1 LFFADRN
8 GNLQGQ
14 VTILSP
20 IDQDFHGVSM
30 EGRKERVSQPGVQ
43 RTPRFLGPWTR
54 LSWSS
59 SYATHP
65 KEYFKAIREE
75 NRRRDM
81 TGWRR
86 ISRLKLP
93 LKIDPAIE
101 RCSKGGSRHIRK
113 QRNENKKKGR
123 PAAGTAEA
131 KSQTAAACEAN
142 RKRHASK
149 RKK

>member
-1 LFFADRN
+1 
-8 GNLQGQ
+8 
-14 VTILSP
+14 
-20 IDQDFHGVSM
+20 M
-30 EGRKERVSQPGVQ
+30 ERRKDRVSQPIGQ
-43 RTPRFLGPWTR
+43 RSPLFLGLWTC
-54 LSWSS
+54 LTWSS
-59 SYATHP
+59 SYVTHP
-65 KEYFKAIREE
+65 KDYFKGLQEE

-101 RCSKGGSRHIRK
+101 RCTKGGSRHIRK

-149 RKK
+149 RKIGRASCRERV